1 MKTEQILCSLGID
14 DHNRGGFAGEWI
26 GSGPEIEIFTP
37 IDGSRLAT
45 VSQVSEKEYDK
56 IVDRAHAAFIEWRKI
71 PAPKRGEVVRQLGN
85 SLREAKADLGALV
98 TLEMGKIRAEG
109 EGEVQEMIDVCDFAV
124 GLSRQLYGK
133 TIASERPQHR
143 MAEQWCTTA

>member
-1 MKTEQILCSLGID
+1 MKIEQILCSLGIE
-14 DHNRGGFAGEWI
+14 DHNHGGFAGEWI
-26 GSGPEIEIFTP
+26 GSGPEIEVFTP

-45 VSQVSEKEYDK
+45 VSQVSEKEYDQ

-85 SLREAKADLGALV
+85 SLRGAKAELGALV

-109 EGEVQEMIDVCDFAV
+109 EGEVQEMIDICDFAT
-124 GLSRQLYGK
+124 GLSRQLYGL
-133 TIASERPQHR
+133 TMPS
-143 MAEQWCTTA
+143 